1 MNPITQTNHPAPD
14 QQATSALKEA
24 SRLLR
29 LPEVKALT
37 GLKSNTT
44 VYDMI
49 RRGEFPKPIKVGRM
63 SYWPAEAVHR
73 WIDTVVGA
81 GAA

>member
-1 MNPITQTNHPAPD
+1 MEQTTQSNPPAPE
-14 QQATSALKEA
+14 QATSALREA

>member
-1 MNPITQTNHPAPD
+1 MNPITQTNPPAPE
-14 QQATSALKEA
+14 QATSALREA

-49 RRGEFPKPIKVGRM
+49 RRGEFPKPVKVGRM